1 MAQKV
6 GVEHFRISNSFIL
19 MKSSSNKGL
28 FSHLRSDLPASIVV
42 FLVAMPLCLGI
53 ALASF
58 PEGMAP
64 NLFSGLIAGIVGGI
78 IVGTISGSHI
88 GVSGPAAGLAVIVA
102 AAIGELGAFNVFLLS
117 VVLAGVIQILLGVL
131 RAGVIGYYF
140 PNSVIKGML
149 AGIGVLIF
157 FKQIPHVMGYDKV
170 PWGEWSFFQ
179 SDGENTFSEVLI
191 AAKDI
196 SAGSLI
202 IAGISLAI
210 LILWERPFM
219 KRIAL
224 FKWIQGPLVAVVTG
238 IVLFSVFGSEGTYG
252 LRDDQ
257 MVSIPVSSSISGF
270 FGQFTFPD
278 WSAIWSAKVWS
289 TALVIAVVASL
300 ETLLCVE
307 ATDKLDPHKRITPTN
322 RELMAQGAGNM
333 VSGLIGGLPVTQVIV
348 RSSANIQSGGR
359 TKMSAVIH
367 GVLLLVSVMII
378 PDLLNRIPLASLAAI
393 LLVVGWKLAKPA
405 LFRSQ
410 WNAGLTQF
418 LPFIVTILGIV
429 FIDLLWGVG
438 LGLIVAIIQIMWNN
452 YRLPYHLDEEDMEN
466 GVMVLRLSED
476 VSFLNKAPIQRVLN
490 ELPEG
495 GKIRIDASGTN
506 HIHPDVEEIIQDFMV
521 TSEERGIEV
530 EYVGA
535 PEVTVL
541 TPIQAIKKA
550 LVRSATS

>member
-1 MAQKV
+1 
-6 GVEHFRISNSFIL
+6 

-179 SDGENTFSEVLI
+179 SDGENTFSEMLV
-191 AAKDI
+191 
-196 SAGSLI
+196 SMQQVSWGSLI

-238 IVLFSVFGSEGTYG
+238 IVLFSVFGSEGTCG

-307 ATDKLDPHKRITPTN
+307 ASDKLDPHKRITPTN

-506 HIHPDVEEIIQDFMV
+506 HIHPDVEEIIRDFMA

-530 EYVGA
+530 SYVGA
-535 PEVTVL
+535 PDTTIL
-541 TPIQAIKKA
+541 TPLEAIKKA
-550 LVRSATS
+550 LARSATS